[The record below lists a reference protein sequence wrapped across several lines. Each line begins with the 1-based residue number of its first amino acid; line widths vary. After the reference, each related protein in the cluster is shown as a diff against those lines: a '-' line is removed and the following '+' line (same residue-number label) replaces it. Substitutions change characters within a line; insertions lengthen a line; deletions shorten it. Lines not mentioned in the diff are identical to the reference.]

1 MRLSNEEI
9 VELIEQYDQESKAI
23 KKEALKTSW
32 YMRGGI
38 SYGDAMMLSRVE
50 RDVIGQIIEENLK
63 TTEKS
68 GLPFF

>member
-9 VELIEQYDQESKAI
+9 VELLETYDKESKAI
-23 KKEALKTSW
+23 KREALKTSW

-38 SYGDAMMLSRVE
+38 SYSEAMMLSRFE
-50 RDVIGQIIEENLK
+50 REAIGQIIEDNLK